1 MHHGDGVVDVAVP
14 LTPEAGVPVVG
25 VVTAPVDEVDV
36 LVGAGVVVV
45 LLVAVEEVV
54 VTVVV
59 GVVVVDVVGVT
70 LGLDFRV
77 AAAEPPKKVVGWPL
91 PVIECPATR
100 SGTVKTTTTIAK
112 AIRPVANATRHCGR
126 QVVSAGLPA
135 RSRTWDGAASGTA
148 SGAVSW
154 SGSS

>member
-1 MHHGDGVVDVAVP
+1 MRQGDGVVDVAVP
-14 LTPEAGVPVVG
+14 LTPGAGAPVVG
-25 VVTAPVDEVDV
+25 VVAAPVDEVDV
-36 LVGAGVVVV
+36 LVGFGVVVV

-59 GVVVVDVVGVT
+59 GVVVDDVVVVT
-70 LGLDFRV
+70 LGLDLRV
-77 AAAEPPKKVVGWPL
+77 VAAEPPKKVVGWPL

-112 AIRPVANATRHCGR
+112 AISPVASANRHCGR
-126 QVVSAGLPA
+126 QVVNAGLPA
-135 RSRTWDGAASGTA
+135 RSRAWDCAASGAA

>member
-1 MHHGDGVVDVAVP
+1 M
-14 LTPEAGVPVVG
+14 
-25 VVTAPVDEVDV
+25 
-36 LVGAGVVVV
+36 

-59 GVVVVDVVGVT
+59 GVVVVDVVVVT

-77 AAAEPPKKVVGWPL
+77 ADAEPPKKVVGWPL
-91 PVIECPATR
+91 PVIERPATR

-112 AIRPVANATRHCGR
+112 ASKPVANANRHWGR
-126 QVVSAGLPA
+126 QVVSAGLRA
-135 RSRTWDGAASGTA
+135 CSWTWGCAAAGSA